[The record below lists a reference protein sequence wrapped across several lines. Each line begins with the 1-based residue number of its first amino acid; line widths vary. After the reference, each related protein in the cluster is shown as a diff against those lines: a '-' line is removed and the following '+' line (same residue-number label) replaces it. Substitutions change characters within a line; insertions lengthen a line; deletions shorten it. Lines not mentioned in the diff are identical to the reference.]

1 MTRSS
6 DAISKSVLA
15 AVLVLAC
22 TSVLPAQK
30 KKDEDNT
37 RTIQGIVLDPES
49 NPVAHAAV
57 QLKDSRTLQVI
68 SFITRDDGSYHFAGL
83 KMDVEYQVKAES
95 AGMSTAWKRLS
106 VFDPRKIIN
115 LDLKLTKEKK

>member
-1 MTRSS
+1 M
-6 DAISKSVLA
+6 
-15 AVLVLAC
+15 
-22 TSVLPAQK
+22 
-30 KKDEDNT
+30 
-37 RTIQGIVLDPES
+37 
-49 NPVAHAAV
+49 